1 VSKTH
6 EAMRLKF
13 EANITNLL
21 NNHTATAFNENVIA
35 TGLINPTRASRFNG
49 DPRTDWGKVMNG
61 FNFVDALN
69 GTATFAGVQSPRTL
83 ASRYGMAT
91 VFQGARNMQ
100 LAIRFIF

>member
-1 VSKTH
+1 
-6 EAMRLKF
+6 
-13 EANITNLL
+13 
-21 NNHTATAFNENVIA
+21 
-35 TGLINPTRASRFNG
+35 
-49 DPRTDWGKVMNG
+49 MNG